1 MVSRSTLAH
10 IDTPFRWASPFL
22 TQGALRRRR
31 HAAGRLA
38 ACEVRRSAAAPLART
53 ADAQQ
58 GTRCR
63 CRWKKPPLRA
73 LGPWAGG
80 ARRGVAAP
88 LARAEASGRARV
100 ATAAGYATSPSACSE
115 LCVFTNTPSTRGTVA
130 GGPDFLVLLITAMYA
145 WLLVACRPRSA
156 VACDRPAL
164 GGDATAGDNGHTDRG
179 QGVRLRAA
187 GGPV

>member
-1 MVSRSTLAH
+1 MVSRSSLAH
-10 IDTPFRWASPFL
+10 IDTPPRWAPPL
-22 TQGALRRRR
+22 MTQGALRRRR
-31 HAAGRLA
+31 RAAGRLA

-80 ARRGVAAP
+80 RLGRRA

-100 ATAAGYATSPSACSE
+100 ATAAGHATAARACSE

-156 VACDRPAL
+156 VACDRPA
-164 GGDATAGDNGHTDRG
+164 GRRRDCRRQWT
-179 QGVRLRAA
+179 
-187 GGPV
+187 P

>member
-1 MVSRSTLAH
+1 MGFPFPDSRGTAAE
-10 IDTPFRWASPFL
+10 TPRRGPLGRVRGASKRRCASREDS
-22 TQGALRRRR
+22 GCAGHALPLQMEEAT
-31 HAAGRLA
+31 AA
-38 ACEVRRSAAAPLART
+38 
-53 ADAQQ
+53 
-58 GTRCR
+58 
-63 CRWKKPPLRA
+63 
-73 LGPWAGG
+73 GPWAMGRG

-100 ATAAGYATSPSACSE
+100 ATAAGYATSPRACSE